1 MTGVPTPCLR
11 GRKTPDSN
19 ADLAY
24 GSQNQQRLAV
34 PLCRNNALANGEHG
48 PRHLE
53 KTWATVKKRTRAPK
67 MRLLCRQLTSV
78 HAVSASKYHQNLQ
91 EEVHCKGGQDAS
103 IDNCTKANKGEL
115 DKNKHDSIAS
125 LPPETQSTCTPT
137 QRAARQTGEPCG
149 RGSGG
154 AVNVFGYRE
163 GWVETGRLL
172 TGELDLRPSIGQTGG
187 CQAGR
192 HPPELFVWAN
202 GRHGFCGKG
211 KPEFRGIG
219 EPELRVI
226 GEPGLRVG
234 GEPEL
239 RVCARR
245 EHWRGDTCTDRGKR
259 PCEAARSSDPS
270 ACGSRSIETIATGV
284 GARTQA
290 GEGCRTAMCCGVTAP
305 PTALAPLTHPGVAD
319 DGVLVAPSA
328 LPQLRSLRRV
338 INGEPGTARHWLLQ
352 A

>member
-1 MTGVPTPCLR
+1 MPTWR
-11 GRKTPDSN
+11 TGRKTSSASPFPCVVTTH
-19 ADLAY
+19 
-24 GSQNQQRLAV
+24 SQTGNMVRDTWKRLGQRS
-34 PLCRNNALANGEHG
+34 RSG
-48 PRHLE
+48 
-53 KTWATVKKRTRAPK
+53 RAPQICVYFADSS
-67 MRLLCRQLTSV
+67 RLYMPCQ
-78 HAVSASKYHQNLQ
+78 
-91 EEVHCKGGQDAS
+91 
-103 IDNCTKANKGEL
+103 
-115 DKNKHDSIAS
+115 
-125 LPPETQSTCTPT
+125 PT

-172 TGELDLRPSIGQTGG
+172 AGELDLRPSIGQTGG

-219 EPELRVI
+219 EPEPRVI

-270 ACGSRSIETIATGV
+270 ACGSRSMETIATGV